1 MSTKSSFTPKA
12 QLPSAIARREF
23 LKLSAGA
30 AAGAVGTQFLGLLV
44 AQRAQADPLPSQK
57 NIILIVTDQERPP
70 MWWPPGW
77 ADTNLPNT
85 KRLKDHGLTF
95 NSAFTA
101 TAMCTVS
108 RNTLFTGL
116 FPAQH
121 HAKNTLTEGYQQS
134 TIELQLDPTLPNMA
148 TCLREAG
155 YDVVYK
161 GKWHMSSPVQA
172 ADGSKIWD
180 DISRYGFAGWDSPD
194 AGGDTSVA
202 NFGGA
207 DAANTTKNDQRFVT
221 DAVNWLTNRINQPN
235 PKPYCLIISLV
246 NPHDVLSYPNQY
258 GQNVAGSY
266 YQTGNPWIAATTPS
280 IAMPPTVTED
290 LKNNNKPSAQEE
302 ILLSM
307 DVDLGPLDTQGKR
320 QNYLNFYAQLMMGVD
335 RQIGQILNV
344 LDTNQNGTGQALK
357 DALIIRTSDH
367 GEMALCHGGLR
378 QKAFIAYEEALRVP
392 LIWSNPVLF
401 PAAKTTNAMVSHVD
415 LLPTLC
421 ELTRVPNWQTKGFK
435 GIDYSK
441 VVLNPDAN
449 NSPSAVQPYVLF
461 TYDDIFAAANE
472 ATTGPNGVV
481 NPPNRIQAVRSS
493 TYKLTRYWDGND
505 SPPKPDQGEFYDL
518 TPAGGDY
525 YTNNGANGS
534 VIYDAPGPLEMVN
547 LSTVGFNPQQP
558 LTPAQQ
564 AAFASLQAIL
574 QQETGPGG
582 RLASTPL
589 NAPAPPQDLQL
600 QIVRWTNNGTS
611 SVTVQITFLSRE
623 NTSYQIQKSLN
634 LTDWSNVGPP
644 ICGNN
649 GHVLFNDTVAAHA
662 FYRLQWSAGNCP
674 PPGG

>member
-1 MSTKSSFTPKA
+1 MNKTPVSTPSPQS
-12 QLPSAIARREF
+12 PSAIARREF

-30 AAGAVGTQFLGLLV
+30 AAGVVGTQFLGLVV
-44 AQRAQADPLPSQK
+44 APRAQADPLPSRK
-57 NIILIVTDQERPP
+57 NIILIITDQERPP

-77 ADTNLPNT
+77 DDRNLPNT

-95 NSAFTA
+95 SQAFTA

-108 RNTLFTGL
+108 RNTMFTGL

-121 HAKNTLTEGYQQS
+121 HAKNTLTEGFQQS
-134 TIELQLDPTLPNMA
+134 TTELQLDPTLPNMA
-148 TCLREAG
+148 TCLKEAG

-172 ADGSKIWD
+172 ANGSEIWD
-180 DISRYGFAGWDSPD
+180 DISRYGFDGWDAPD

-207 DAANTTKNDQRFVT
+207 DAANTAKNDQRFVT
-221 DAVNWLTNRINQPN
+221 DAVNWLTNRISQAN

-246 NPHDVLSYPNQY
+246 NPHDVLSYPGEY
-258 GQNVAGSY
+258 GENVAGSY
-266 YQTGNPWIAATTPS
+266 YQSGNPWIAATTPS
-280 IAMPPTVTED
+280 IAPPPTLTED
-290 LKNNNKPSAQEE
+290 LKTNNKPSAQEE
-302 ILLSM
+302 ILQKM
-307 DVDLGPLDTQGKR
+307 EADLGPLNTPAKQ
-320 QNYLNFYAQLMMGVD
+320 QNYLNFYGQLMMAVD

-344 LDTNQNGTGQALK
+344 LDPNQNGTGPALN

-392 LIWSNPVLF
+392 LIWSNPGLF

-421 ELTRVPNWQTKGFK
+421 ELTGVPNWQAKGFK
-435 GIDYSK
+435 GVDYSK

-449 NSPSAVQPYVLF
+449 TSPAAVQPYVLF

-472 ATTGPNGVV
+472 ATTGPDGVV
-481 NPPNRIQAVRSS
+481 SPPNRIQAVRNPG
-493 TYKLTRYWDGND
+493 YKLARYWDGND
-505 SPPKPDQGEFYDL
+505 NPPKPDQGEFYDL
-518 TPAGGDY
+518 TPGGGDY
-525 YTNNGANGS
+525 YANDGANGS
-534 VIYDAPGPLEMVN
+534 VVYDAPGPLEMIN
-547 LSTVGFNPQQP
+547 LSNVGFTPPP
-558 LTPAQQ
+558 LTSDQQ
-564 AAFASLQAIL
+564 SAYASLESIL

-589 NAPAPPQDLQL
+589 DAPAPPQNLQL
-600 QIVRWTNNGTS
+600 QLVRWTNNGTP
-611 SVTVQITFLSRE
+611 SVAVQITFLSRE
-623 NTSYQIQKSLN
+623 NTTYQIQRSGN
-634 LTDWSNVGPP
+634 LTDWSNLGAP

-649 GHVLFNDTVAAHA
+649 GPVLYNDTTVTAQAY
-662 FYRLQWSAGNCP
+662 YRIQWSAGNCP